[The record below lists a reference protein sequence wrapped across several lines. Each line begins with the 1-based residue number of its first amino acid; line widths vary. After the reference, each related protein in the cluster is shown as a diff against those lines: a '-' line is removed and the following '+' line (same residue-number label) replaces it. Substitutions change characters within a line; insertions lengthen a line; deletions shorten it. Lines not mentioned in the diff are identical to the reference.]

1 MIFVTIGTQKQQ
13 FTRLFD
19 LIEKSN
25 YLKDKQVIAQTGNTN
40 YTSNNDRI
48 KAVSFLDDELLQKY
62 LNECDFVISHG
73 GVGTIFTALN
83 LHKKILVVPRLKK
96 YKEHKDNHQLEICK
110 ELQKENYLLYLS
122 ENENLDDKINEL
134 LTTDFK
140 EYKKDN
146 KFLDVLRKNI

>member
-25 YLKDKQVIAQTGNTN
+25 YLKDKQIIAQTGNTN

-48 KAVSFLDDELLQKY
+48 KTVNFLDDELLKKY

-73 GVGTIFTALN
+73 GVGTIFTALR
-83 LHKKILVVPRLKK
+83 LKKKILVVPRLKR

-134 LTTDFK
+134 LATDFR